1 MKKKLGRLFWPGLWV
16 YFSVMALFI
25 IATIA
30 MGQYI
35 LAGAE
40 VAVAALVL
48 VFYVLNRERRRKA
61 DRKSVV

>member
-48 VFYVLNRERRRKA
+48 VF
-61 DRKSVV
+61 